1 MFLIEYNAL
10 QDCAYFNCFP
20 VMVSDFRTTL
30 AVLLECQIQN
40 QSKQDL
46 ILKFLECFSI
56 RQNKKKTTCLPLI
69 YSLFWLLSL
78 WHNHR
83 FFSLWHS
90 LLALL
95 SHCLLWKCKFYMEII
110 TVIYKS
116 TNVDIASVAHSI
128 CIVFLL
134 NNECKRRTYTFL
146 LYFCSVLF
154 YFCDKLYQNY
164 K

>member
-56 RQNKKKTTCLPLI
+56 RQNKKNYLFAFNLLFVLI
-69 YSLFWLLSL
+69 VVSLTQSP
-78 WHNHR
+78 
-83 FFSLWHS
+83 
-90 LLALL
+90 
-95 SHCLLWKCKFYMEII
+95 
-110 TVIYKS
+110 
-116 TNVDIASVAHSI
+116 
-128 CIVFLL
+128 FLFPM
-134 NNECKRRTYTFL
+134 TFL
-146 LYFCSVLF
+146 TGIAFTLFVMKMQILYGNNHGNLQINKCRYCLGSSLN
-154 YFCDKLYQNY
+154 LYCISIKQ
-164 K
+164 